1 MNTVFLINETVL
13 FEPEARRICSLA
25 DYPARA
31 VILHGPVSEC
41 LLQLLE
47 QNEQVLTQ
55 RYLFAAVWEKQGA
68 VVTTNALYQTIASI
82 RKALKSAGLE
92 ENVIITIPKSG
103 FKSVAQVRVGTLA
116 DFVKRD
122 KTVPTPVLT
131 DVSSESE
138 IPEIVPP
145 VTQRTPRIWRSSMLY
160 WLVGA
165 IFLLSCA
172 VLYPE
177 IKQAEPVF
185 VGYHSIGTIDGC
197 EVYSSWR
204 ETDKSQSMWASLS
217 KRFPLNCKK
226 GNVAYITLN
235 HAQLGISVIICDRA
249 PEKRDAR
256 CESIFYRQPYYDN
269 E

>member
-1 MNTVFLINETVL
+1 MKPVFLINETVL
-13 FEPEARRICSLA
+13 FEPDARRLCSLA
-25 DYPARA
+25 DYPSRA

-92 ENVIITIPKSG
+92 DNVIITIPKAG
-103 FKSVAQVRVGTLA
+103 FKSVARLRVGTLA
-116 DFVKRD
+116 EFVERNNAA
-122 KTVPTPVLT
+122 PTPVLA
-131 DVSSESE
+131 DVSSEMTK
-138 IPEIVPP
+138 PEILPP
-145 VTQRTPRIWRSSMLY
+145 VMPRTSRFWRSSMLY
-160 WLVGA
+160 WLA
-165 IFLLSCA
+165 AALFLLSCG
-172 VLYPE
+172 VLYSQLTP
-177 IKQAEPVF
+177 AEPAF
-185 VGYHSIGTIDGC
+185 MGYHPIGTIDGC

-204 ETDKSQSMWASLS
+204 ETEKSQRMWASLS
-217 KRFPLNCKK
+217 QRFPLACHTGKI
-226 GNVAYITLN
+226 AYMTLN
-235 HAQLGISVIICDRA
+235 RAQLGISVIICDRA
-249 PEKRDAR
+249 PDNREAR

>member
-1 MNTVFLINETVL
+1 MKPVFLINETVL
-13 FEPEARRICSLA
+13 FEPDARRLCSLA
-25 DYPARA
+25 DYPSRA

-92 ENVIITIPKSG
+92 ENVVITIPKAG
-103 FKSVAQVRVGTLA
+103 FKSVARLRIGTRA
-116 DFVKRD
+116 EFVERNNA
-122 KTVPTPVLT
+122 VPTPVLA
-131 DVSSESE
+131 DISSETAR
-138 IPEIVPP
+138 PEILPSATP
-145 VTQRTPRIWRSSMLY
+145 HTPRLWRPSMGY
-160 WLVGA
+160 WLAGA
-165 IFLLSCA
+165 LFLLSCA
-172 VLYPE
+172 VLYPQL
-177 IKQAEPVF
+177 KSAEPVF
-185 VGYHSIGTIDGC
+185 VGYHSIGTLDGC

-204 ETDKSQSMWASLS
+204 ESEKSQRMWASLS
-217 KRFPLNCKK
+217 QRFPLTCKK
-226 GNVAYITLN
+226 GNVAYMTLN
-235 HAQLGISVIICDRA
+235 RAQLGISVIICDRA
-249 PEKRDAR
+249 PENREAR

>member
-1 MNTVFLINETVL
+1 MKPVFLINETIL
-13 FEPEARRICSLA
+13 FEPDARRVCSLA

-92 ENVIITIPKSG
+92 ENVIITIPKAG
-103 FKSVAQVRVGTLA
+103 FKSVAQLRTGALT
-116 DFVKRD
+116 DFVERNKEF
-122 KTVPTPVLT
+122 PIPVRT
-131 DVSSESE
+131 DISSEIAKPE
-138 IPEIVPP
+138 IPPP
-145 VTQRTPRIWRSSMLY
+145 KTGRTSRSWRPSIAY
-160 WLVGA
+160 WLAGA
-165 IFLLSCA
+165 LFVFSCG
-172 VLYPE
+172 VLYSQL
-177 IKQAEPVF
+177 KLAAPVF
-185 VGYHSIGTIDGC
+185 VGYHATGNIDGC

-204 ETDKSQSMWASLS
+204 DNDKSQRMWASLS
-217 KRFPLNCKK
+217 QRFPLPCKTGK
-226 GNVAYITLN
+226 VAYMTLN

-249 PEKRDAR
+249 PEKREAR
-256 CESIFYRQPYYDN
+256 CESIFYRQPYYDY

>member
-1 MNTVFLINETVL
+1 MKPVFLINETVL
-13 FEPEARRICSLA
+13 FEPEARRLCSLT

-55 RYLFAAVWEKQGA
+55 RYLFAAVWEKQGT

-92 ENVIITIPKSG
+92 ENVIITVPKAG
-103 FKSVAQVRVGTLA
+103 FKSVARLRVGTQAEFIERNKTITNPDLA
-116 DFVKRD
+116 E
-122 KTVPTPVLT
+122 
-131 DVSSESE
+131 VSSEVVKPD
-138 IPEIVPP
+138 ILPP
-145 VTQRTPRIWRSSMLY
+145 VTQRSRRFWRPAMGY
-160 WLVGA
+160 WLAGA
-165 IFLLSCA
+165 LFLLSCG

-177 IKQAEPVF
+177 LKPAEPVF
-185 VGYHSIGTIDGC
+185 VGYHPIGTIDGC
-197 EVYSSWR
+197 EAYSSWN
-204 ETDKSQSMWASLS
+204 ETEKSQRMWASLS
-217 KRFPLNCKK
+217 QRFPLTCKK
-226 GNVAYITLN
+226 GEVAYMTLN
-235 HAQLGISVIICDRA
+235 RAQLGISVIICDRA
-249 PEKRDAR
+249 PENREAR